1 MVGSLACDVHD
12 YSDSKRNLDD
22 FSIQNCMFVKMDCS
36 GVLRMTRSSVLAT
49 LLRQKDRTLFE
60 DVVWGLTVC
69 APWIYCLNQTDLVY
83 IGWLFYF

>member
-36 GVLRMTRSSVLAT
+36 GVLRMTRSSALAT
-49 LLRQKDRTLFE
+49 
-60 DVVWGLTVC
+60 VV
-69 APWIYCLNQTDLVY
+69 APKR
-83 IGWLFYF
+83 